1 MGIPVI
7 KIFRSLLLGILA
19 YLSCQVWGY
28 ASMTVLI
35 YTYDAGAYFHI
46 DRNLNSDNQNYF
58 YDGTAN
64 QYKPIGNLQGH
75 SVDTKYQTTSFF
87 AFYDGLFAAKG
98 ASNIATAPKLAAGL
112 RLQYARS
119 SFKANGTL
127 TDDAI
132 ANSRKIID
140 ASEIGDRAIPRG
152 FSKFSTQ
159 TFQSPSG
166 DFQTRFLRNENTG
179 EVLFN
184 NPNFKTIFNRTSGQ
198 K

>member
-1 MGIPVI
+1 VI
-7 KIFRSLLLGILA
+7 FTLRLVLLLALHILGA
-19 YLSCQVWGY
+19 QAWSHVPET
-28 ASMTVLI
+28 SLI
-35 YTYDAGAYFHI
+35 YGYDTVEYIVI
-46 DRNLNSDNQNYF
+46 DRDIEFQAQNKQ
-58 YDGTAN
+58 YDDTPN
-64 QYKPIGNLQGH
+64 FHYCCNDSLR
-75 SVDTKYQTTSFF
+75 SVFQEKASSVSFL
-87 AFYDGLFAAKG
+87 ALVKGVLVTKG

-112 RLQYARS
+112 RLQSARS
-119 SFKANGTL
+119 PFKANGTL

>member
-1 MGIPVI
+1 MRGMLHLL
-7 KIFRSLLLGILA
+7 SLLVLTIF
-19 YLSCQVWGY
+19 
-28 ASMTVLI
+28 ASQAWPVRAVPATP
-35 YTYDAGAYFHI
+35 YEYDASIKYTSVENTELGH
-46 DRNLNSDNQNYF
+46 QNYA
-58 YDGTAN
+58 YDN
-64 QYKPIGNLQGH
+64 IGNLQYYG
-75 SVDTKYQTTSFF
+75 VEAITTSQDEKAKIGSFF
-87 AFYDGLFAAKG
+87 AFVDGLFVTKG
-98 ASNIATAPKLAAGL
+98 VGNIATAPKLAAGL
-112 RLQYARS
+112 RLQSARS
-119 SFKANGTL
+119 PFKANGTL

-166 DFQTRFLRNENTG
+166 DFQSRFLRNENTG